1 MPTPLVAR
9 RSSRAETCSPDLAKC
24 EMRCGAVPCSAVP
37 GCNPGWAASVG
48 TLTQVSTYLASRC
61 SCTSSQRKV
70 DRPASSPP
78 SRQALNFVASPACKT
93 NIAHCLS
100 VDPFFGCIAPP
111 LGLLMRHPP
120 AVSCH
125 LDPTATLDLSIV
137 CRESAGQHDSM
148 TAL

>member
-100 VDPFFGCIAPP
+100 VDPFFRLHRAFPWSAHASPSGRVLPP
-111 LGLLMRHPP
+111 GSYSHTRSINR
-120 AVSCH
+120 VSRV
-125 LDPTATLDLSIV
+125 S
-137 CRESAGQHDSM
+137 RSA
-148 TAL
+148 